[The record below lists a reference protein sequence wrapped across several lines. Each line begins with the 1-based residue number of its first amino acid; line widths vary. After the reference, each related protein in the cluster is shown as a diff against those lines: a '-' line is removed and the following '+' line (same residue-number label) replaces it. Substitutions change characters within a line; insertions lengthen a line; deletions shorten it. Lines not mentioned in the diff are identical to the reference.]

1 MKTKLR
7 LLEIFLWAAA
17 ATAAGVFVWA
27 TLDRTVFQAFEQ
39 WRFEREL
46 DESHRQPRQPAPQE
60 RAKETPPEKPEPPS
74 PPPTPPRRVLAPGD
88 LVGRIEIPRLGLT
101 AVIVEGT
108 STRCLRRAVG
118 HIEGTSLPG
127 EGGNTGLAGHRDTF
141 FRALRNIRDGDQ
153 ILLDTLD
160 GTFRYVVES
169 MRIVKPQ
176 HVEVLGATA
185 APALTLVTCYPFN
198 YIGSAPK
205 RFIVRARQVRAD
217 YRLAS
222 NPRAKASP

>member
-1 MKTKLR
+1 MKRKLR

-17 ATAAGVFVWA
+17 AAAVGVFVWA
-27 TLDRTVFQAFEQ
+27 TLDRTVFQAYEE
-39 WRFEREL
+39 WSLDREL
-46 DESHRQPRQPAPQE
+46 EKTRPQPRQPAPQE
-60 RAKETPPEKPEPPS
+60 RAKEIPPGKPEPS
-74 PPPTPPRRVLAPGD
+74 PPPAPPRRVLAPGD
-88 LVGRIEIPRLGLT
+88 MVGRIEIPRLGLR
-101 AVIVEGT
+101 AVILEGT

-141 FRALRNIRDGDQ
+141 FRALRNIKDGDK
-153 ILLDTLD
+153 IVLDTLE
-160 GTFRYVVES
+160 GTFQYVVES

-176 HVEVLGATA
+176 RVEVLGATA

-205 RFIVRARQVRAD
+205 RFIVRARQVDAD

-222 NPRAKASP
+222 DPRAKASQ